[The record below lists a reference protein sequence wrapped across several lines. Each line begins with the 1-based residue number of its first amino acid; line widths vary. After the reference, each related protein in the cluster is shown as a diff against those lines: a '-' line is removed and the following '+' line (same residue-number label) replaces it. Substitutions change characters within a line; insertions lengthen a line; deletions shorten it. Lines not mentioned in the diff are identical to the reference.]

1 MIEITFGWS
10 TQCRVSDIKVNK
22 RQGIFG
28 NIAGNSKVNDRDG
41 QKSAIIHY
49 ISRYSL

>member
-28 NIAGNSKVNDRDG
+28 NIAGNSKVNDKDG
-41 QKSAIIHY
+41 HIHY
-49 ISRYSL
+49 ISKYSL